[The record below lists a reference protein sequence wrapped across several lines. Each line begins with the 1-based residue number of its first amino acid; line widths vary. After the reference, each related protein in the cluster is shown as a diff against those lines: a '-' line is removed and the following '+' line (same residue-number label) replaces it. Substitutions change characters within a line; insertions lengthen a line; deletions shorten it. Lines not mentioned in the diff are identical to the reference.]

1 MRLCERLR
9 LGKQATALVADI
21 ERHHLRPLRLS
32 REATVTARAMYRL
45 FRELGDVAPAVL
57 LHSWADLR
65 ATIGDEVEEFGQ
77 YQIFLREMFR
87 FYRTEFRASQTEPL
101 VRGDDLIGVLGLAP
115 GPFLGV
121 VLDRVREAQAM
132 RLINSLEEGLA
143 HVRQSLDAWQRAYE
157 ESCSSG
163 RISRA
168 END

>member
-1 MRLCERLR
+1 
-9 LGKQATALVADI
+9 
-21 ERHHLRPLRLS
+21 
-32 REATVTARAMYRL
+32 MYRL

-87 FYRTEFRASQTEPL
+87 FYRTEFLASQTEPF

-121 VLDRVREAQAM
+121 VLDRVREVQAM
-132 RLINSLEEGLA
+132 RLINSLEEGLDY
-143 HVRQSLDAWQRAYE
+143 VRRSLEAWRRDYE
-157 ESCSSG
+157 DSHSSG
-163 RISRA
+163 RISRL

>member
-1 MRLCERLR
+1 
-9 LGKQATALVADI
+9 
-21 ERHHLRPLRLS
+21 
-32 REATVTARAMYRL
+32 MYRL

-87 FYRTEFRASQTEPL
+87 FYRTEFLASQTEPL
-101 VRGDDLIGVLGLAP
+101 VRGDNLIGVLGLAP

-132 RLINSLEEGLA
+132 GLINSLEEGLVY
-143 HVRQSLDAWQRAYE
+143 VRQSLEAWQRAYE